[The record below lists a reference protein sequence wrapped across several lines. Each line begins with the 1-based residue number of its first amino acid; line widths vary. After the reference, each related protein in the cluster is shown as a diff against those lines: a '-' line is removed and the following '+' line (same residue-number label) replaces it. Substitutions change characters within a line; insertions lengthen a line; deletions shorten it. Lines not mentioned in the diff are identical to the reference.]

1 MYIYTGDQYQEVTG
15 DKSLWEQRTKD
26 RGWQLLDTLPEGTK
40 YVTSQGKWATYTT
53 PTQGYSNIPSGI
65 KYPTGTGTTTNTGY
79 AGLPTDL
86 KYEPPAAPEPYEDP
100 FKTHI
105 YSLLEKYLAP
115 KEFKYDPATDPS
127 YKAYEGM
134 YTRAGEEAFE
144 DTIGRLSAM
153 TGGRPSSWATSAAS
167 QAKNKYMEDLQN
179 IIPVLEQQAYGRHRD
194 AYEDIARQLAV
205 LQDMSDTSYGRYRDT
220 VSDYQEDRRFGRD
233 VFESDRDFAYKVSRD
248 QITDDQWRQEFDYNE
263 QQDLIKNALLDRQIS
278 VDEAR
283 LLLQKAEIEDKKD
296 MWQAEFDYKKEYDK
310 VINSLKNRE
319 LTVQEA
325 SYNIELLDYM
335 RKLAEGEQ
343 AKADAEAA
351 KITPERLANYN
362 QILQS
367 LLSPD
372 SDTGGD
378 PQKALEFM
386 AQKEKANPN
395 TYTDLMGTQLRDQ
408 LMLDLQSAMQ
418 PQQTDLK
425 MYRDR
430 IDYMLK
436 ETIEQPLGEGEA
448 PRYSQEEIKQYIYN
462 LGLPLP
468 ERNSLL
474 RYAGIPTPINEIRM
488 ALEGLSDQ
496 EKIKIILDNVKADIL
511 DSDEA
516 EQLLKENNLPVGQKA
531 VDMWW

>member
-1 MYIYTGDQYQEVTG
+1 
-15 DKSLWEQRTKD
+15 
-26 RGWQLLDTLPEGTK
+26 
-40 YVTSQGKWATYTT
+40 
-53 PTQGYSNIPSGI
+53 
-65 KYPTGTGTTTNTGY
+65 
-79 AGLPTDL
+79 
-86 KYEPPAAPEPYEDP
+86 
-100 FKTHI
+100 
-105 YSLLEKYLAP
+105 
-115 KEFKYDPATDPS
+115 
-127 YKAYEGM
+127 
-134 YTRAGEEAFE
+134 
-144 DTIGRLSAM
+144 
-153 TGGRPSSWATSAAS
+153 
-167 QAKNKYMEDLQN
+167 
-179 IIPVLEQQAYGRHRD
+179 
-194 AYEDIARQLAV
+194 
-205 LQDMSDTSYGRYRDT
+205 
-220 VSDYQEDRRFGRD
+220 
-233 VFESDRDFAYKVSRD
+233 
-248 QITDDQWRQEFDYNE
+248 
-263 QQDLIKNALLDRQIS
+263 
-278 VDEAR
+278 
-283 LLLQKAEIEDKKD
+283 

-319 LTVQEA
+319 LTVKEA

-343 AKADAEAA
+343 AKAEAEAA

-488 ALEGLSDQ
+488 ALVGLSDQ

-516 EQLLKENNLPVGQKA
+516 EQLLKETTCPWDKKQ
-531 VDMWW
+531 